1 MDAKDENLLKI
12 VEKLIKAQN
21 AKRFLEEIKAGEQ
34 ILSQYPAPVPDDM
47 VLANI
52 KANMALNRMPQR
64 TVSFRKRV
72 FEALAVAASIA
83 ILIIVSFRSFNQTP
97 EVPPGGTHV
106 DKTGILPEG
115 WWTLEDEAY
124 VNVIDDYKNINT
136 QFAQIGADNYS
147 NDDLALNEFQNQI
160 QKVQDHIVSMESA
173 ANTPMESYINPSGT
187 LEEIQNQLNKL
198 KNNLGQNDYYNS
210 AAVN

>member
-1 MDAKDENLLKI
+1 MDAKDENLREL

-21 AKRFLEEIKAGEQ
+21 AKRFLEDIEAGEQ
-34 ILSQYPAPVPDDM
+34 ILREYPAPLPDDM

-52 KANMALNRMPQR
+52 KANMALHRLPQR

-83 ILIIVSFRSFNQTP
+83 IIAIISFRSLSDTP
-97 EVPPGGTHV
+97 NSPPDSEVA
-106 DKTGILPEG
+106 KTGILPEG
-115 WWTLEDEAY
+115 WWAHEDEAY
-124 VNVIDDYKNINT
+124 VNIIDNYKNINT
-136 QFAQIGADNYS
+136 QYAQMEADNYN

-160 QKVQDHIVSMESA
+160 EKVQDRLVSIESG

-187 LEEIQNQLNKL
+187 LEEIQNQLNEL
-198 KNNLGQNDYYNS
+198 RSNFWQDDYSNS
-210 AAVN
+210 AFNE